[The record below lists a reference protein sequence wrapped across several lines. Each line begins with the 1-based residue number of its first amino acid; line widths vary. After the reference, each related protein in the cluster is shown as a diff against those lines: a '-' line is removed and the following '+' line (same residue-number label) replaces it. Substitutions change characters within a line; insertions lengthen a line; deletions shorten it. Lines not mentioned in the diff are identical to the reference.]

1 MKPVLV
7 LTIVALALAS
17 TVAEVQAKSIHVT
30 AQVVQT
36 IFTSDLANP
45 QLGDQLITS
54 VVLLD
59 EHHRQV
65 GTGAGTC
72 TVVSVPRL
80 ATRLQC
86 ILGAVFA
93 GGQITF
99 GGLAPLPEAGVE
111 ASFGIFGGTG
121 DFRKARGE
129 ATLVVISP
137 VLQDATFALQ

>member
-17 TVAEVQAKSIHVT
+17 TVAEAQAKRIHVT

-36 IFTSDLANP
+36 IFTGDPANP

-65 GTGAGTC
+65 GTGAGAC
-72 TVVSVPRL
+72 TVVSVPPL

-99 GGLAPLPEAGVE
+99 GGLAPLPEVGVE

-137 VLQDATFALQ
+137 TLQDATFELQ

>member
-17 TVAEVQAKSIHVT
+17 TVAEAQAKRIHVT

-36 IFTSDLANP
+36 IFTGDLANP

-65 GTGAGTC
+65 GTGAGAC
-72 TVVSVPRL
+72 EVVSVPPL

-86 ILGAVFA
+86 LLGAVFA

-99 GGLAPLPEAGVE
+99 GGLAPLPEVGVE
-111 ASFGIFGGTG
+111 ARF
-121 DFRKARGE
+121 E
-129 ATLVVISP
+129 
-137 VLQDATFALQ
+137 LQ